1 MLLKITLKSLS
12 DETNFIETQIN
23 HNDSITTLKNK
34 VCNENFAIDNIYNE
48 YCQIIP
54 ESYRILR
61 SMTFY
66 FKDK

>member
-12 DETNFIETQIN
+12 DDSNFIETQIN

-34 VCNENFAIDNIYNE
+34 VCNENFVIDSIYNE